1 MRGRIV
7 SSPVRVMLALIS
19 DDADGLDGMPVGLQI
34 IVPRHEEELAIKL
47 GGVVMD
53 AIGKGAKRT

>member
-1 MRGRIV
+1 
-7 SSPVRVMLALIS
+7 
-19 DDADGLDGMPVGLQI
+19 MPVGLQV

-53 AIGKGAKRT
+53 AIARK